1 MKQDYQCIPGRGN
14 SSVKVQGRNVLC
26 LGTAGKK
33 MIWEQRQRML
43 GGKAGEVN
51 RRRYKLLCGLLC

>member
-1 MKQDYQCIPGRGN
+1 MKRDYQCIPGRGN
-14 SSVKVQGRNVLC
+14 SGVKVQGRNVLFRDSR
-26 LGTAGKK
+26 KDK